1 MLDTQQGNQESMATS
16 LGNDTRTGIHQDNR
30 QIGCRTTRNH
40 ISGILFV
47 PRSIGNDELTV
58 VGTEVAISHIN
69 RNTLFTFGL
78 QPVEQ
83 QRIIDVFAGIP
94 DTFAVAFQRIQLVF
108 IYFLAVKQQTA
119 YQRRFTVIH

>member
-1 MLDTQQGNQESMATS
+1 MTAGLCNH
-16 LGNDTRTGIHQDNR
+16 TRAGIYQDNR
-30 QIGCRTTRNH
+30 QIGCRSTRNH
-40 ISGILFV
+40 ISGVLFV

-58 VGTEVAISHIN
+58 IGTEVAISHIN

-83 QRIIDVFAGIP
+83 QRIIDVFAGVP

-108 IYFLAVKQQTA
+108 IYFLAIKQQTA